1 MTRFCIDGLGVIG
14 PGMPDWR
21 TARAVLRGEREYE
34 PGLLPRPDAVILPAN
49 ERRRAA
55 ASVRWALAA
64 AHEAVSAAG
73 YRAGDVATVF
83 ATSGSDGE
91 TLHRICEALASPER
105 DVSPTRFHNS
115 VHNAAAGYW
124 TIAAESRRPSVSIC
138 GYDAS
143 FTVGLLEAA
152 SQVCAEREA
161 VLLVAY
167 DLPYPEPLHASRPF
181 ARPFAVAL
189 LLAPQ
194 PGPATLACCRIALTP
209 NGVDGKNG
217 GKNGVRPQFPRCS
230 QGSPGTDG
238 KLGSDPIFSLQ
249 AELASNPAGRS
260 LPLLAMLAH
269 ERHEAVRLSYLD
281 ACGLVVE
288 RVAWS

>member
-1 MTRFCIDGLGVIG
+1 MTQVYIDGVGVVG

-21 TARAVLRGEREYE
+21 TAQEVLRGEREYE
-34 PGLLPRPDAVILPAN
+34 PGPVPHPDAVMLPPN

-64 AHEAVSAAG
+64 AQQAVSASSYEA
-73 YRAGDVATVF
+73 REVATVF

-124 TIAAESRRPSVSIC
+124 TIAAGSRRPSASLC

-143 FTVGLLEAA
+143 FAAGLVEAA
-152 SQVCAEREA
+152 SQVCAERTA

-167 DLPYPEPLHASRPF
+167 DVPYPQPLHAVRPYT
-181 ARPFAVAL
+181 RPFAVAL
-189 LLAPQ
+189 LLAPEPR
-194 PGPATLACCRIALTP
+194 PGTLACCRIALASEP
-209 NGVDGKNG
+209 ADCA
-217 GKNGVRPQFPRCS
+217 PFPSALR
-230 QGSPGTDG
+230 GD
-238 KLGSDPIFSLQ
+238 
-249 AELASNPAGRS
+249 LASNPVGQS
-260 LPLLAMLAH
+260 LLFLAMLARDQY
-269 ERHEAVRLSYLD
+269 EPVRLEYLD

-288 RVAWS
+288 RVRWS